1 MEKLF
6 WEGERKGKESEADQ
20 PVGVQGLE
28 YIFVYCLSR
37 DNSLIP
43 SSSRDEKKV
52 ISPFSIPTR

>member
-1 MEKLF
+1 MYRVYVEKLF

-37 DNSLIP
+37 DIP
-43 SSSRDEKKV
+43 HTFLFKR
-52 ISPFSIPTR
+52 

>member
-20 PVGVQGLE
+20 PVGVEGLE

-37 DNSLIP
+37 DIP
-43 SSSRDEKKV
+43 HTFLFKR
-52 ISPFSIPTR
+52 